1 MSPANQ
7 KITYIL
13 FLTTILSST
22 YTIISPTFEL
32 PSVFGVAASLAGAFA
47 HPLIVLVIYRTILL
61 RGRAGGDMILGVER
75 HLVLFTAIGMITVFS
90 LAIREFNLEPPC
102 RHGFLT

>member
-32 PSVFGVAASLAGAFA
+32 PSVFSVAAFLAGAFA
-47 HPLIVLVIYRTILL
+47 HPIIVLVVYRTILL
-61 RGRAGGDMILGVER
+61 RGCASGNRNFGVER